1 MDGIALIVLIVS
13 NAKKMCVRRSHE
25 TSSFESHLHSYKRE
39 GYKRE
44 GARRANRRR
53 IVRKGHGA
61 HLTRSSSITR
71 IGR

>member
-39 GYKRE
+39 G
-44 GARRANRRR
+44 ARRANRRR